1 MTTSARGDAVIQDG
15 KREVRLLFTN
25 RALANAERQIGK
37 SVIAVAQG
45 FSRGDTGIG
54 DVAALLS
61 AGMEAARQE
70 ARTGGRATTLSD
82 AYGVMDTVGF
92 ERATQAVMEAISA
105 VLSYKGDEAQP
116 AQDDATSPNG

>member
-1 MTTSARGDAVIQDG
+1 MTGARGDAVIQAG

-45 FSRGDTGIG
+45 FARGDTSIG
-54 DVAALLS
+54 DMAALLA

-70 ARTGGRATTLSD
+70 ARIGGRATTLND
-82 AYGVMDTVGF
+82 AYGVMDAVGF
-92 ERATQAVMEAISA
+92 ERAAQAVMEAIAS
-105 VLSYKGDEAQP
+105 VLSYKGDDDGQAAAEDEA
-116 AQDDATSPNG
+116 SPNL

>member
-1 MTTSARGDAVIQDG
+1 MSGARGDAIIKAG
-15 KREVRLLFTN
+15 EREVRILFTN

-45 FSRGDTGIG
+45 FARGDTGIG
-54 DVAALLS
+54 DVAQLLA
-61 AGMEAARQE
+61 AGIEAARQE
-70 ARTGGRATTLSD
+70 ARTGGRATTLND
-82 AYGVMDTVGF
+82 AYGVMDQVGF